1 METNKVDEDKNN
13 MHKKGTKKTI
23 TYELNPSSQVLF
35 EDTLKR
41 CINKYNGSRA
51 PIKTKYAPRNKQS
64 PFGDFPSS
72 YLPKRLQFSRHRVA
86 SSRKF
91 HFKFPKCE
99 EKQSI
104 SSNGG
109 LFFSHKANDR

>member
-23 TYELNPSSQVLF
+23 TYELNPSSQLLF

-72 YLPKRLQFSRHRVA
+72 YSLSDQA
-86 SSRKF
+86 TT
-91 HFKFPKCE
+91 
-99 EKQSI
+99 I
-104 SSNGG
+104 
-109 LFFSHKANDR
+109 